1 MTKERFE
8 ALPLDKKR
16 IVEEVNNIATK
27 MREDFYKDIPQG
39 EQSIVKLTEYTIL
52 EGASLTGIAISRLIS
67 LLNFLSDQQ
76 SLVGKVMAKHGYSID
91 CSISDFVAGRKV
103 N

>member
-1 MTKERFE
+1 MTKEEIE

-16 IVEEVNNIATK
+16 IVEEAHEIAQK
-27 MREDFYKDIPQG
+27 MREDFYKGIPLG
-39 EQSIVKLTEYTIL
+39 EQTIVKLMEYTIL

-67 LLNFLSDQQ
+67 LLNFLSEQQ
-76 SLVGKVMAKHGYSID
+76 AIVGKTMARHGYSID